1 MAEPVRKRRILFDI
15 KEGSPGD
22 TYASI
27 AFYEKHKKEF
37 GQFVEAWV
45 FDPNG
50 TDEASLLGFFDVS
63 PWQQNRRDHPPSAA
77 SPNFVLIDESGDQL
91 WLSGAAI
98 MGGTG
103 ANGAVRIL
111 YDAGFDI
118 APDTHHFARHFVNRL
133 PVRSRFDNSRY
144 FAILGKQ
151 VIYDNRVVKLLDLTA
166 DPQRYMWGLED
177 FQEWWAA
184 ATDADGWLGEVTQ
197 LTLYGDS
204 ATSNKHHHYGY
215 QLLARGAG
223 QREAWVRFAEPY
235 YRDGDTPQEMKRE
248 RKRLEWLDECLE
260 TVYAS
265 VGEPRQFVDRR
276 NPILRAVLPH
286 GGRSDVDV
294 WRRTPHK

>member
-77 SPNFVLIDESGDQL
+77 SPNFVLIDENGDQL

-103 ANGAVRIL
+103 LMEPLGSCTTQASISPRTPITLLGIL
-111 YDAGFDI
+111 LTDSL
-118 APDTHHFARHFVNRL
+118 FV
-133 PVRSRFDNSRY
+133 
-144 FAILGKQ
+144 
-151 VIYDNRVVKLLDLTA
+151 
-166 DPQRYMWGLED
+166 
-177 FQEWWAA
+177 
-184 ATDADGWLGEVTQ
+184 
-197 LTLYGDS
+197 
-204 ATSNKHHHYGY
+204 
-215 QLLARGAG
+215 
-223 QREAWVRFAEPY
+223 
-235 YRDGDTPQEMKRE
+235 
-248 RKRLEWLDECLE
+248 
-260 TVYAS
+260 
-265 VGEPRQFVDRR
+265 
-276 NPILRAVLPH
+276 AVLITVVISQFWAS
-286 GGRSDVDV
+286 RL
-294 WRRTPHK
+294 